1 MEIILSV
8 IVLQKLNISH
18 LYIINIIFIIIRVK
32 LRVINRGKGRG
43 F

>member
-18 LYIINIIFIIIRVK
+18 LYIINIIIIIRVK